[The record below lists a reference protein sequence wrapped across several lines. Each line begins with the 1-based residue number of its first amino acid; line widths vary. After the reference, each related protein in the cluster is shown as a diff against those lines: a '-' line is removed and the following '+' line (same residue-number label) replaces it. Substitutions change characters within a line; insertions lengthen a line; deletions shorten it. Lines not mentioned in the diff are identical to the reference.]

1 MENNL
6 QYGCTAKKEQVKKP
20 NKQRTEHMKHLN
32 LELERL
38 EQRIAPGG
46 AHCGGGHG
54 SKGGGSKSGHSAGG
68 GSKSGG
74 SKSGGSKS
82 GGSKCSGSK

>member
-1 MENNL
+1 M
-6 QYGCTAKKEQVKKP
+6 TANWSQESI
-20 NKQRTEHMKHLN
+20 RMKHLD
-32 LELERL
+32 LEVEKL

-46 AHCGGGHG
+46 FGGKPRCGGGG
-54 SKGGGSKSGHSAGG
+54 SSKSG

-82 GGSKCSGSK
+82 GGSKSGSKSGGSKGGGKGGKR